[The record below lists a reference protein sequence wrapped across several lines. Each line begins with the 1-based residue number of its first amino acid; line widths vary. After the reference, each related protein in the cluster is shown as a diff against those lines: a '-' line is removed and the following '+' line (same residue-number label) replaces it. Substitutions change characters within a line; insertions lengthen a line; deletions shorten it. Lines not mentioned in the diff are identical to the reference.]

1 MADTDTGAPPKPLL
15 IAAACLAVLLVAGV
29 AVFGLTRGADPVTD
43 QAEAGPLPLVPI
55 PAFQSGSPDCAK
67 LVGALPHELTSSGN
81 TLVRRKLA
89 EPAPEAAVG
98 WGTGDPVVLRCG
110 LGKPPELN
118 RTSQLRTINKVQWLQ
133 VQGEGTAT
141 WFVVDRPVYT
151 ALTVPDTAG
160 TGPLQ
165 TISDVIAANLPAVPL
180 RF

>member
-15 IAAACLAVLLVAGV
+15 IAAACLAILLVAGV
-29 AVFGLTRGADPVTD
+29 AVFGLTRGAESGAPAAD
-43 QAEAGPLPLVPI
+43 GPLPLVPV
-55 PAFQSGSPDCAK
+55 PAPQSGSPECAK

-89 EPAPEAAVG
+89 DPAPEATIG

-110 LGKPPELN
+110 LGKPPELT
-118 RTSQLRTINKVQWLQ
+118 RTSQLRTINGVQWLQ
-133 VQGEGTAT
+133 VEGEGTAT

-151 ALTVPDTAG
+151 ALTVPNTAG

-165 TISDVIAANLPAVPL
+165 TVSEVIAANLPPVPL

>member
-15 IAAACLAVLLVAGV
+15 IAAACLAVLLFAGV
-29 AVFGLTRGADPVTD
+29 AVFGLTRGADS
-43 QAEAGPLPLVPI
+43 EAPAADAPLPLVPVEA
-55 PAFQSGSPDCAK
+55 PQSGTPECAK
-67 LVGALPHELTSSGN
+67 LIGGLPHELTSAGN

-89 EPAPEAAVG
+89 DPAPQATVG

-110 LGKPPELN
+110 LGKPPELT
-118 RTSQLRTINKVQWLQ
+118 RTSQLRTINGVQWLQ
-133 VQGEGTAT
+133 VEGEGAAT

-151 ALTVPDTAG
+151 ALTVPNTAG

-165 TISDVIAANLPAVPL
+165 TISEVVAANLPPAPL

>member
-15 IAAACLAVLLVAGV
+15 IAAVCLAVLLVAGV
-29 AVFGLTRGADPVTD
+29 AVFGLTRGAES
-43 QAEAGPLPLVPI
+43 EAPAADGPLPLVPV
-55 PAFQSGSPDCAK
+55 PAPHSGSPDCAK
-67 LVGALPHELTSSGN
+67 LIGALPHELTSSGN

-89 EPAPEAAVG
+89 DPAPEATVG

-110 LGKPPELN
+110 LGKPPELT
-118 RTSQLRTINKVQWLQ
+118 RTSQLRTINNVQWLQ
-133 VQGEGTAT
+133 VEGEGSAT
-141 WFVVDRPVYT
+141 WFVVDRSVYT

-165 TISDVIAANLPAVPL
+165 TVSDVIGANLPAVPL